1 MANFAIIENDKVINV
16 IVADSIEIAQQV
28 TDREVTET
36 NGEPWIDWKRV
47 DGVWVNPVQ
56 EIIDV
61 EEVTPTPALE
71 G

>member
-1 MANFAIIENDKVINV
+1 MNNYAIIENNQVVNV
-16 IVADSIEIAQQV
+16 IVADSLEVAQQ
-28 TDREVTET
+28 TTNKEVIET
-36 NGEPWIDWKRV
+36 TGQPWIGWTRV
-47 DGVWVNPVQ
+47 DGQWINPVP

>member
-1 MANFAIIENDKVINV
+1 MNFAIIENDKVINV
-16 IVADSIEIAQQV
+16 ISADSQEIAEQA
-28 TDREVTET
+28 TGLEALET
-36 NGEPWIDWKRV
+36 TGEPWIGWKRI
-47 DGVWVNPVQ
+47 DGIWVNPEP